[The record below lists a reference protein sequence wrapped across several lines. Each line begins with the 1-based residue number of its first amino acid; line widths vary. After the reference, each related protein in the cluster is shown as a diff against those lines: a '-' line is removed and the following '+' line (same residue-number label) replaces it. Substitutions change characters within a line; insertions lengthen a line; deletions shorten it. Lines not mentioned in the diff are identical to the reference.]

1 MAAEPKKPKFPSKTC
16 PKCGKLIHARSHSH
30 PACGW
35 VMSSNGQAAP
45 AAPKQAAKAKKL
57 GRPKG
62 ATKASSTGGISID
75 DIRAVRDLAEK
86 IGAEKVKQLAQVL
99 AK

>member
-1 MAAEPKKPKFPSKTC
+1 VAKKPAFPSKTC

-30 PACGW
+30 PECGW
-35 VMSSNGQAAP
+35 TM
-45 AAPKQAAKAKKL
+45 AAKPAPVAAAVKSTGKKKL

-62 ATKASSTGGISID
+62 KIAAGGISLD
-75 DIRAVRDLAEK
+75 DITAVKKLVELM
-86 IGAEKVKQLAQVL
+86 GAEKVKQLAMVL